1 MKKYRVQMVA
11 GGIFIAVAAIFFLT
25 VWNRENMPTLNMTA
39 KGTKAKVVIDA
50 GHGGIQTR
58 PKKSGLA
65 QVGGWWESCTDIG
78 YTHLSYKQSIQ
89 GVNL

>member
-1 MKKYRVQMVA
+1 MKRERGTWKLWTVVVVMFAVV
-11 GGIFIAVAAIFFLT
+11 VAATIRMNDSP
-25 VWNRENMPTLNMTA
+25 VLNITG
-39 KGTKAKVVIDA
+39 KGTKELIVIDA

-65 QVGGWWESCTDIG
+65 KVGGCRESCADVG

>member
-1 MKKYRVQMVA
+1 MKRERGTWKLWTVVVVMFAVV
-11 GGIFIAVAAIFFLT
+11 VAATIRMNDSP
-25 VWNRENMPTLNMTA
+25 VLNITG
-39 KGTKAKVVIDA
+39 KGTKELIVIDA

-65 QVGGWWESCTDIG
+65 KVEGWWESCTDIG